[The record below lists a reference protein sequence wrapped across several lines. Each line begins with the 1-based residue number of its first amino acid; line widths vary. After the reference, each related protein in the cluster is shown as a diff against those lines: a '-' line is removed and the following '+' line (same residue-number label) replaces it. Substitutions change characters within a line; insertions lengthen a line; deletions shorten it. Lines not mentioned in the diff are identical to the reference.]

1 MRMDDR
7 RKERRERKFKEE
19 IEKYRQE
26 RPKIQQQF
34 SDLKVRRE
42 REREKAMYTCVLPP
56 SLLIASTLSSIR

>member
-34 SDLKVRRE
+34 SDLKVREKE
-42 REREKAMYTCVLPP
+42 RERKQCTHVLPP
-56 SLLIASTLSSIR
+56 SLLIASTVSSIR

>member
-34 SDLKVRRE
+34 SDLKVRRKRE
-42 REREKAMYTCVLPP
+42 RERESNAHMCTSSFPP
-56 SLLIASTLSSIR
+56 NSVNSQ

>member
-34 SDLKVRRE
+34 SDLKVRRKRK
-42 REREKAMYTCVLPP
+42 RERKQCTHVYFLLP
-56 SLLIASTLSSIR
+56 S